1 MIQLIRGLN
10 FLISIYMMIVFFRV
24 IITWFSWL
32 RDSSIQVTLARITDP
47 YLNWFRQFTFLRIG
61 QVDLSPMAALGTL
74 ALVNRFLTMLVF
86 QGRITIGITLALV
99 LQAVWGLVSV
109 IIVFLIIVLALRL
122 VANLTRQSNYSRFWY
137 IVDSISQP
145 VIYKI
150 NRTIFKDRIVN
161 FKTSVLVSIA
171 SLLATYMVLRIL
183 VMFLSGILLQ
193 LPL

>member
-32 RDSSIQVTLARITDP
+32 RDSSVQVTLARITDP

-171 SLLATYMVLRIL
+171 SLVAVYMVLRIL
-183 VMFLSGILLQ
+183 VMFFSGILLQ